1 MSEALDWNHGVFQG
15 AALKSEATA
24 AAEHKGKVK
33 FRTYLCKP
41 LICSKHDKGRN
52 TNAMG
57 HVAPVCDKIQ
67 KLWYQGFHN
76 YETESKSCDHCPFNC
91 HALQ

>member
-33 FRTYLCKP
+33 FRTNICKP
-41 LICSKHDKGRN
+41 LFCSSHDNGRN
-52 TNAMG
+52 TNARWRQF
-57 HVAPVCDKIQ
+57 VTKYIIPEFKTVVS
-67 KLWYQGFHN
+67 GF
-76 YETESKSCDHCPFNC
+76 
-91 HALQ
+91 

>member
-41 LICSKHDKGRN
+41 LICSKHYKGRN
-52 TNAMG
+52 TNARRRQFVTKYIIQEFKT
-57 HVAPVCDKIQ
+57 VAS
-67 KLWYQGFHN
+67 GF
-76 YETESKSCDHCPFNC
+76 S
-91 HALQ
+91 

>member
-33 FRTYLCKP
+33 FRTNLCKSVVTT
-41 LICSKHDKGRN
+41 IK
-52 TNAMG
+52 A
-57 HVAPVCDKIQ
+57 VIQ
-67 KLWYQGFHN
+67 TPGGASL
-76 YETESKSCDHCPFNC
+76 
-91 HALQ
+91 

>member
-33 FRTYLCKP
+33 FRT
-41 LICSKHDKGRN
+41 
-52 TNAMG
+52 
-57 HVAPVCDKIQ
+57 IQ
-67 KLWYQGFHN
+67 TYNQSCVFV
-76 YETESKSCDHCPFNC
+76 EFKSLFRKVGKYV
-91 HALQ
+91 